1 MKKIFATFI
10 SLLMLF
16 SISSCGNKVEK
27 FEIETSEGITATVEL
42 TKDELIEKINNQD
55 DFVLF
60 LSQPNCGACANF
72 KPIINEYISQKG
84 IVIYKIET
92 IVGDLIDYKYT
103 PTLAIF
109 NAGEVVK
116 SIDPMTKESV
126 FSSVDNLNDFV
137 EQWCIIPE

>member
-55 DFVLF
+55 DFILF
-60 LSQPNCGACANF
+60 LSQPTCEACANF
-72 KPIINEYISQKG
+72 KPIINEYVTQKG

>member
-60 LSQPNCGACANF
+60 LSQPTCWACANF
-72 KPIINEYISQKG
+72 KPIINEYVSQKG

>member
-1 MKKIFATFI
+1 MKKIFAAFI

-60 LSQPNCGACANF
+60 LSQPTCAACANF
-72 KPIINEYISQKG
+72 KPIVNEYISQNEV
-84 IVIYKIET
+84 VIYKIET
-92 IVGDLIDYKYT
+92 IVSDLVDYKYT

-109 NAGEVVK
+109 KDGVVVESK
-116 SIDPMTKESV
+116 DPMTKESI
-126 FSSVDNLNDFV
+126 FNSVNNLGDFI
-137 EQWCIIPE
+137 EQWCIIPD

>member
-60 LSQPNCGACANF
+60 LSQPTCVACANF
-72 KPIINEYISQKG
+72 KPIINEYVTQKG
-84 IVIYKIET
+84 IIIYKIET
-92 IVGDLIDYKYT
+92 IVGDLVDYKYT

-116 SIDPMTKESV
+116 SVDPMTKESV